1 MQRSTLRFRD
11 GVEPFRGLP
20 RTDFIN
26 CHEGFQP
33 SVESGNPLQC
43 GFHKL
48 SGADC
53 AGTSLLSSIDSGK
66 LCQITHA
73 WSCG

>member
-1 MQRSTLRFRD
+1 MQRSTLRCRE
-11 GVEPFRGLP
+11 GVESFRGSP
-20 RTDFIN
+20 RTGFIN
-26 CHEGFQP
+26 RHEGLQP

-53 AGTSLLSSIDSGK
+53 AGTSLLSSVNSRK

-73 WSCG
+73 YSVG